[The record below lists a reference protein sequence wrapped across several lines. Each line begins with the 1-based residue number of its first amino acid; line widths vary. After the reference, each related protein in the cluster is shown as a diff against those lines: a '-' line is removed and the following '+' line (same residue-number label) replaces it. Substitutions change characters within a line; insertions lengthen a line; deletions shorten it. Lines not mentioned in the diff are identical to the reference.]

1 MRPVVLFDLDDTLV
15 DRQLALARWVAS
27 FRGSFGLGQEDESWL
42 ANLLA
47 ERAVPEH
54 FEAVR
59 ARFRL
64 SEPAEVLWGRYC
76 TDIAATVI
84 CPADVLTGLE
94 ELRAVGWRIGIAT
107 NGAADIQW
115 AKLRATGI
123 ADRADAVCVSEEVGV
138 RKPAPALFAEAVRR
152 CGGLRDGD
160 QAWMVGDSAVNDIGG
175 GQAAGLRTVWV
186 DRGTT
191 WPETLSEPDHQV
203 PDARTAIELLKS
215 LGPRKSET

>member
-1 MRPVVLFDLDDTLV
+1 MVLFDLDDTLV

-64 SEPAEVLWGRYC
+64 SEPADVLWGRYC
-76 TDIAATVI
+76 TGMAAAVC
-84 CPADVLTGLE
+84 CPPDVLAGLE
-94 ELRAVGWRIGIAT
+94 ELRAVGWRIGVAT

-123 ADRADAVCVSEEVGV
+123 ADRADAVCVSEEVGA
-138 RKPAPALFAEAVRR
+138 RKPDPALFFEAVRR

-160 QAWMVGDSAVNDIGG
+160 QAWMVGDGAVNDIGG

-186 DRGTT
+186 DRGAT

>member
-1 MRPVVLFDLDDTLV
+1 MQPVVLFDLDNTLV
-15 DRQLALARWVAS
+15 DRQLALVHWAAS
-27 FRGSFGLGQEDESWL
+27 FRGRYGFSQEDGAWL

-47 ERAVPEH
+47 ERAAPEH

-59 ARFRL
+59 VRFRL
-64 SEPAEVLWGRYC
+64 SEPADVLWDRYC
-76 TDIAATVI
+76 TDIAAAVS
-84 CPADVLTGLE
+84 CPPGVLAGLE
-94 ELRAVGWRIGIAT
+94 ELRAVGWRIGVAT

-123 ADRADAVCVSEEVGV
+123 ADRVDAVCISEEAGV
-138 RKPAPALFAEAVRR
+138 RKPDPALFFEAVRR

-160 QAWMVGDSAVNDIGG
+160 RAWMVGDSAVNDIGG

-186 DRGTT
+186 DRDT
-191 WPETLSEPDHQV
+191 WPETLAEPDHQV